1 MAFTDASDTGLQ
13 VLDSVLAQQANVI
26 NKDVYKHTL
35 HVSPWIDL
43 NPQTTFP
50 DGQGYQLTTLVYD
63 RAIPSVGTAGNT
75 AGVNWNDIA
84 LIEAN
89 NQFNTSLIEGK
100 QPLAD
105 ASKQHAGPSGAQD
118 GDESSGTLNNDGR
131 SYLRFAKK
139 LKPYRLKRAIIESPK
154 ISLED
159 LMFATHREQ
168 QLPAIT
174 ELMTEASRY
183 TWENRNRD
191 EFERISG
198 NLVCCQAS
206 GTAISQQVWSTAGGA
221 LVDFEGMSFTE
232 DGGDIDLANAG
243 DTKNAL
249 PDANVSNKIFDKIY
263 NRMNRQGC
271 GLEAYGRE
279 NGRPVYALVT
289 SSETS
294 YFLMTE
300 DGIRDDVRYNNAR
313 VSDLIAP
320 LGVEK
325 GFRGF
330 YHLIDDL
337 APRFNIAS
345 GTGDAARVY
354 PYTVTAGVVTD
365 NSDYDDVSVAT
376 HEAAF
381 ILHPQVLE
389 SQIPNPFRGAKGITF
404 DPVTYRGEFKWTN
417 IPHAE
422 SNPDGTVGYFRAI
435 LGSASKPIKPL
446 YGYTILF
453 KREATAGA

>member
-1 MAFTDASDTGLQ
+1 MAFSDSSDTGLQ
-13 VLDSVLAQQANVI
+13 VLDAVLAQQSNMI
-26 NKDVYKHTL
+26 GQDVYKSTL

-43 NPQTTFP
+43 NPQTNFP
-50 DGQGYQLTTLVYD
+50 EGQGYQMTTLVYD
-63 RAIPSVGTAGNT
+63 RAIPTQGTTGST

-84 LIEAN
+84 LVEAS

-100 QPLAD
+100 QPLAT
-105 ASKQHAGPSGAQD
+105 ASKQHAGPSGAQS
-118 GDESSGTLNNDGR
+118 GDESSGSLNNDGR
-131 SYLRFAKK
+131 AYLRFSKK

-168 QLPAIT
+168 QLSAIT
-174 ELMTEASRY
+174 ELMAESSRY

-191 EFERISG
+191 EFERIAG
-198 NLVCCQAS
+198 NLVTCQAS
-206 GTAISQQVWSTAGGA
+206 GTKIATQVYSTTASA
-221 LVDFEGMSFTE
+221 LVDFEGVSFTE
-232 DGGDIDLANAG
+232 NGGDIDLLNVA
-243 DTKNAL
+243 DTKNDL
-249 PDANVSNKIFDKIY
+249 PDANISNKILDMIY

-330 YHLIDDL
+330 YHLVDDL
-337 APRFNIAS
+337 APRFSIPT
-345 GTGDAARVY
+345 GTDDATRVL
-354 PYTVTAGVVTD
+354 PYTVTLGVVSD
-365 NSDYDDVSVAT
+365 NADYDDISVAEY
-376 HEAAF
+376 EAAY

-389 SQIPNPFRGAKGITF
+389 TQIPNPFRGAKGVTF
-404 DPVTYRGEFKWTN
+404 DPCTYRGEFKWTN
-417 IPHAE
+417 IPHAD

-435 LGSASKPIKPL
+435 LGSATKPIKPHFGYMLL
-446 YGYTILF
+446 Y